1 MENRCPRVSMGLPV
15 FNGETYLHKALDS
28 LLAQEY
34 EDFELVIS
42 DNASTD
48 ETGRICESYARRDS
62 RVRYSRNECNIG
74 LAPNHNRVFRL
85 SRGEFFKWVAHDD
98 EYSRQM
104 LKRYVEAF
112 DAASASVSVVYSV
125 CECIDELGNLQGTKS
140 DHVDNKDPRPAVRL
154 AHFLQHVS
162 IYNCTYGLIRSAML
176 RKTRLHRSFPMAD
189 RVLVSE
195 LAMLGEFVEIAEP
208 LLRLRIHEHR
218 SLSQHKNAQ
227 AMRELFDPAN
237 RTKHS
242 FLSIEGRVQLE
253 LLRSAWRIPLRLSD
267 KLACLCVALAVP
279 NWRKFRNFGGLQKIK
294 LKRMIA
300 QTWGRQRDTVHL

>member
-1 MENRCPRVSMGLPV
+1 MGLPV
-15 FNGETYLHKALDS
+15 FNGEKYLCKALDS
-28 LLAQEY
+28 LLSQEY

-62 RVRYSRNECNIG
+62 RVRYSRNKCNIG
-74 LAPNHNRVFRL
+74 MAPNHNRVFCL
-85 SRGEFFKWVAHDD
+85 SRGEFFKWVAYDD
-98 EYSRQM
+98 EYPPQM

-112 DAASASVSVVYSV
+112 DASPASVSVVYSV
-125 CECIDELGNLQGTKS
+125 CECIDELGNPQGTKS
-140 DHVDNKDPRPAVRL
+140 DHVDKRDARPALRL
-154 AHFLQHVS
+154 AHLLQHVS
-162 IYNCTYGLIRSAML
+162 IFNCTYGLIRSAIL
-176 RKTRLHRSFPMAD
+176 RKTRLHGSFPMAD
-189 RVLVSE
+189 RVLISE

-227 AMRELFDPAN
+227 AIRELFDPAN
-237 RTKHS
+237 KTKRS

-253 LLRSAWRIPLRLSD
+253 LLRSAWRVPPRLSE
-267 KLACLCVALAVP
+267 KLMCVCAALATS
-279 NWRKFRNFGGLQKIK
+279 NWRKFKNFGGLQKIK

-300 QTWGRQRDTVHL
+300 QARGRQTDTAHL